1 MTRKKVTSQ
10 NIPALPLDRHGNY
23 ELLVFRER
31 VRQFLVF
38 SNQYQLPLISIQLM
52 IRVFFLPF
60 VGV

>member
-1 MTRKKVTSQ
+1 MTRRKVTNQ
-10 NIPALPLDRHGNY
+10 NIPTPRLDRHGNY

-60 VGV
+60 VDV